1 MNKAEKIGL
10 LLFQFGLVALI
21 ALFIMGDGNVASVIV
36 NGETKDFIFPL
47 ISFVFGALL
56 FVLL

>member
-36 NGETKDFIFPL
+36 NGENKDFIFPL